1 VFVPQ
6 AKVADGFV
14 PGVILVAPGAE
25 NKTDKL
31 KPWAED
37 VALGEERSSDDVAIV
52 SVVAGLRQ
60 LTE

>member
-14 PGVILVAPGAE
+14 PGVILVAHGAE

-31 KPWAED
+31 KLWAED
-37 VALGEERSSDDVAIV
+37 AALDEEPK
-52 SVVAGLRQ
+52 Q
-60 LTE
+60 